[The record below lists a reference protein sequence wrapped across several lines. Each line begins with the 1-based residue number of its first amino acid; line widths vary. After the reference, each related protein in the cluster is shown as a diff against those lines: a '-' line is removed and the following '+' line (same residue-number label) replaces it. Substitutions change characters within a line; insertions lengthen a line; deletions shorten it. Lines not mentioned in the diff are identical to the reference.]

1 MSNPDLLLAEGIA
14 AAKAGARTTARQI
27 LAQAVRQQ
35 PYSVAAWLWLSSVLE
50 TPQGRAYCLQQV
62 LDLNPHHRAAQKGL
76 AVLEGLLP
84 APVVVARLAETEVET
99 QSDVRTVARPRF
111 YRQKR
116 FWQGVVACL
125 GIVALS
131 LLGVLAYAVSAG
143 GSENTGQMAQV
154 AALAPTLA
162 PRVTLRPTYTST
174 PRPTPAPTD
183 TVTPT
188 PTLTPSHT
196 PTPTSTPTE
205 TPTET
210 ATATPTPT
218 PRPIH
223 QAAAPTR
230 TPVPQPTLPPRT
242 WDPRLADLG
251 VRLEPAGVASGQF
264 YWRLIEARWAD
275 EAESAGRHS
284 IFVNLLGAQG
294 GRAVGKPVLVQWADG
309 QVVLI
314 IEDRLATDW
323 GTDFGMYNTLGSYAV
338 SVGGAPSDRVVG
350 LGLGTV
356 DAPNFTVHTSFYL
369 TFRLVCR

>member
-14 AAKAGARTTARQI
+14 AAKAGARTKARQI

-35 PYSVAAWLWLSSVLE
+35 PHSVAAWLWLSSVLE
-50 TPQGRAYCLQQV
+50 TPQGRAHCLQQV

-76 AVLEGLLP
+76 AVLEGLPP
-84 APVVVARLAETEVET
+84 APVI
-99 QSDVRTVARPRF
+99 VARPAETKQETQADVKAVVRPKL

-125 GIVALS
+125 AMLALS
-131 LLGVLAYAVSAG
+131 LLGVLAYTVSAG

-174 PRPTPAPTD
+174 PHPTPAPTD

-210 ATATPTPT
+210 ATATPTP
-218 PRPIH
+218 RPIR

-230 TPVPQPTLPPRT
+230 TPVPQPTLPPRS
-242 WDPRLADLG
+242 WDPRLTGLG
-251 VRLEPAGVASGQF
+251 VRLEPAGVVSGQF
-264 YWRLIEARWAD
+264 YWRLVEARWAD
-275 EAESAGRHS
+275 EAESEGRHS
-284 IFVNLLGAQG
+284 IFVKLLDGQG
-294 GRAVGKPVLVQWADG
+294 GRGVGRPVLVQWADG
-309 QVVLI
+309 QVILTV
-314 IEDRLATDW
+314 EDRPATDW
-323 GTDFGMYNTLGSYAV
+323 GADFGMYNTLGSYAV
-338 SVGGAPSDRVVG
+338 CVGGAPSDRVVG
-350 LGLGTV
+350 LGLGTAE
-356 DAPNFTVHTSFYL
+356 APNFTVHTSFYL